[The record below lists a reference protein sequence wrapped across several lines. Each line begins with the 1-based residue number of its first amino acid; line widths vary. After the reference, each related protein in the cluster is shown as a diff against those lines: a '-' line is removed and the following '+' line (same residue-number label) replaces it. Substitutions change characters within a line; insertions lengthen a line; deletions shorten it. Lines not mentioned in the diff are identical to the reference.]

1 MRKAYKLSLVIYI
14 VLLLILI
21 PAPERVYAQWP
32 PFSFSLT
39 PSYEDGKI
47 IYRIEFSKRVDWVM
61 TQVTFKIPLPEGTR
75 FLEASAQPTTSVEFD
90 GAEVTFFT
98 SFLPD
103 PFKPGRYYPTSI
115 KNALFVVE
123 VTDPTMT
130 VFATHAWIAWEGDQ
144 PGDYLTEDVSIDI
157 TQQPLNW
164 EVPSRS
170 RLQLEAS
177 ATVADDVIT
186 YAIYP
191 KNVNWQRMWDLK
203 INAAIPEGTTFLSAE
218 APPPFVASFD
228 GREVSFSTLELEPW
242 VEMSPLRFKVSTEGV
257 TAPFV
262 VTHASAVW
270 KNVGRKVPEERT
282 RTGDLVV
289 QPHALQRVASDAI
302 GDVPFSNYD
311 LTSIA
316 LQEDG
321 PALKIIFYTAG
332 DLGPVGE
339 PLEYSLYIDSDCRT
353 DTGLWKKYRGVEH
366 RVLYDHEKGR
376 AVVRSWDE
384 EKKSLRYTGQ
394 VEVNNPTG
402 GKTVTVWVPYDLLED
417 PSTGSGQARQFCWV
431 GNARNKTQG
440 FNSRLPNE
448 WVPNVQELR
457 LTQYEAVA
465 TATETEAS
473 AAEPSAGT
481 FINVGDVW
489 QYLPGWSEPPRTW
502 TAIGFDD
509 SDWFSG
515 PTSIGYGDGD
525 HATDLS
531 QVTSPVQDDGTPILV
546 QRTITQSGMILAVP
560 PSGDWG
566 SVFVRRAFTIA
577 HPASL
582 TQLTLEID
590 YQDGFI
596 AHLNGIEVARRGLG
610 APGSPVFYD
619 TPAISHEDGAPEVI
633 DLSDYISNLI
643 TGTNVLAVQVHRSL
657 EGSGLSITP
666 KLTWNNYPWNRE
678 PADLALDE
686 SDVPVPAPSVAPSD
700 ADISGKLAVPLNND
714 WDLYYNVHIFSLPD
728 GEEIAQ
734 IPNAR
739 QPNFRFDGQ
748 RMLINREGG
757 GVENVYEYNLADGTE
772 KQVSDAPKDS
782 HPFYDPSGTRVVYG
796 NPELTPHDDDYRIC
810 VQCSLLPPH
819 QETEPRCQDIKKLG
833 MLVSAGLRD
842 EIWGYHPV
850 WTSNDTIAY
859 RGCDS
864 WSRRA
869 TSCGIYIVSSTSTR
883 GFSDG
888 FIPRQL
894 THYTEDIPSDTKGN
908 LIAFTSHREGNW
920 EAYVMDLDGANVE
933 NLSSSPNSNDG
944 LPTISP
950 DGNWVAFVSDRSG
963 RWAVW
968 VVPVAGGSAHRL
980 FDLPSDNPWGDSE
993 RAWTNERIS
1002 WGP

>member
-1 MRKAYKLSLVIYI
+1 MANSIGDDNVRKAYKLSLVIHI
-14 VLLLILI
+14 VLLLVLML
-21 PAPERVYAQWP
+21 APERVYAQWP

-47 IYRIEFSKRVDWVM
+47 TYYIKFSSRVDWAM
-61 TQVTFKIPLPEGTR
+61 THVTFKIRLPEGTR
-75 FLEASAQPTTSVEFD
+75 FLEASAQPTTSVDFD

-98 SFLPD
+98 PD
-103 PFKPGRYYPTSI
+103 LLRPIRTAS
-115 KNALFVVE
+115 FVVE

-130 VFATHAWIAWEGDQ
+130 VFTTRAWIAWQGDQ
-144 PGDYLTEDVSIDI
+144 PGDYLTKDASIDI

-164 EVPSRS
+164 EKPSS
-170 RLQLEAS
+170 RLQLDAS
-177 ATVADDVIT
+177 ATVTDDVIT

-191 KNVNWQRMWDLK
+191 QNVGGQRMWDLK

-218 APPPFVASFD
+218 APPPFVTSFD
-228 GREVSFSTLELEPW
+228 GREVSFSTLELERYK
-242 VEMSPLRFKVSTEGV
+242 VVAPLSFKVSTEGV

-262 VTHASAVW
+262 VTHANAVW
-270 KNVGRKVPEERT
+270 KNVGRGGVPQEQT
-282 RTGDLVV
+282 STGDIVV
-289 QPHALQRVASDAI
+289 QPHESQWVVSDII

-311 LTSIA
+311 LKSIA
-316 LQEDG
+316 LQEEG

-339 PLEYSLYIDSDCRT
+339 PLYYSLYIDDDCRT
-353 DTGLWKKYRGVEH
+353 DTGEWENNRGVEYQV
-366 RVLYDHEKGR
+366 RYDHQRGR
-376 AVVRSWDE
+376 AIIIFWDE
-384 EKKSLRYTGQ
+384 EEESWEWGKQVRLNSL
-394 VEVNNPTG
+394 VS
-402 GKTVTVWVPYDLLED
+402 GKMVTIWVPYDLLED
-417 PSTGSGQARQFCWV
+417 GQRFCWV
-431 GNARNKTQG
+431 GEAKNRTKG
-440 FNSRLPNE
+440 FTTNPRTEKVPNE
-448 WVPNVQELR
+448 ENLS
-457 LTQYEAVA
+457 LSQYTVVAMA
-465 TATETEAS
+465 TATGTGTFTAG
-473 AAEPSAGT
+473 PSTGN

-489 QYLPGWSEPPRTW
+489 QYLPGWSEPPPTW
-502 TAIGFDD
+502 KTIGFDD
-509 SDWFSG
+509 GDWFSG
-515 PTSIGYGDGD
+515 PTGIGYGDGD

-531 QVTSPVQDDGTPILV
+531 LVTPPVQNDNTPILV

-560 PSGDWG
+560 TSGDYG
-566 SVFVRRAFTIA
+566 SVFMRRAFTVT

-582 TQLTLEID
+582 TQLTLEVD
-590 YQDGFI
+590 YQDGFV
-596 AHLNGIEVARRGLG
+596 AYLNGIEVARRGLG
-610 APGSPVFYD
+610 VSGSPVSHD
-619 TPAISHEDGAPEVI
+619 TPATSHGADTPEVI
-633 DLSDYISNLI
+633 DLSGYITDLV

-678 PADLALDE
+678 PAGLPDD
-686 SDVPVPAPSVAPSD
+686 SDVSVSVPSVAPSD

-714 WDLYYNVHIFSLPD
+714 WDLYDMHVFSLPD

-757 GVENVYEYNLADGTE
+757 GAENVYEYNLVDGTE

-796 NPELTPHDDDYRIC
+796 NPELTPHVHGYRIC

-819 QETEPRCQDIKKLG
+819 QETEPRCQDITKLG
-833 MLVSAGLRD
+833 VLVSAGLRD

-850 WTSNDTIAY
+850 WTTNDMIAY
-859 RGCDS
+859 RGCNS
-864 WSRRA
+864 WSRRP

-894 THYTEDIPSDTKGN
+894 THYTDDIPSDTKGN
-908 LIAFTSHREGNW
+908 LIAFTSHREGDW
-920 EAYVMDLDGANVE
+920 EAYLMGLDGAGVK
-933 NLSSSPNSNDG
+933 NLSNSPNSNDG

-968 VVPVAGGSAHRL
+968 VVPVAGGSARKL
-980 FDLPSDNPWGDSE
+980 FDLPGDNPWGDGD